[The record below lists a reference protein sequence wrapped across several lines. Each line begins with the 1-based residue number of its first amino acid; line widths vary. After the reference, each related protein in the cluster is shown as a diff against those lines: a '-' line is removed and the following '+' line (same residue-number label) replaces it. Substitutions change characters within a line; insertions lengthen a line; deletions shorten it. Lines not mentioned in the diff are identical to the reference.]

1 MPKRPGKKFT
11 TQTEMTN
18 PRDIVEEAKRGKES
32 TTDVELGLNCLHL
45 SPRCEQF
52 KPCIMEESPG
62 ESSIMHH
69 DFIPHSKRMNRLT
82 LTAADNAKQGHCV
95 VVEIS
100 NTHPG
105 GATSLIYGRK
115 INEEGSG
122 VGEPYQLLTKDLI
135 GTWEDE
141 EVKAENVQVG
151 SIVKYVQ
158 VGDEFVFQ
166 GNTKRPRQVSSLLSL
181 IMFYF
186 DLEYLA
192 V

>member
-1 MPKRPGKKFT
+1 MVFGGFFAVLRYLANFFA
-11 TQTEMTN
+11 
-18 PRDIVEEAKRGKES
+18 V
-32 TTDVELGLNCLHL
+32 L
-45 SPRCEQF
+45 RCSE
-52 KPCIMEESPG
+52 PPNVPLIDE
-62 ESSIMHH
+62 
-69 DFIPHSKRMNRLT
+69 NT
-82 LTAADNAKQGHCV
+82 ADNAKQGHCV

-166 GNTKRPRQVSSLLSL
+166 GNTKRPRQVSSRLSL